1 MSFLRH
7 RGRVFLELCGVAY
20 AGLMLVVAVIP
31 WIGHYVWRIDPSSF
45 VLVAGVILMATIYLV
60 LDEIRLNTRK

>member
-7 RGRVFLELCGVAY
+7 RGRLFLELCGIAY
-20 AGLMLVVAVIP
+20 AALMLVAAIIP

-45 VLVAGVILMATIYLV
+45 VLVAGVSLLVTLYLV
-60 LDEIRLNTRK
+60 LDEIRLNTRG

>member
-1 MSFLRH
+1 MSFLKH

-20 AGLMLVVAVIP
+20 AALMLVVAVIP
-31 WIGHYVWRIDPSSF
+31 WAGHYVWRIDPSSF
-45 VLVAGVILMATIYLV
+45 VLVAGVILMGTIYLV

>member
-1 MSFLRH
+1 MSFLKH

-20 AGLMLVVAVIP
+20 AVLMLLVAVIP
-31 WIGHYVWRIDPSSF
+31 WVGHYTWRIDPSSF
-45 VLVAGVILMATIYLV
+45 VLVAGVSLMFALYLV